1 MLRYF
6 PPERRRKLAPFLLG
20 AGLLIVGKLT
30 YDEAPRDQEVHF
42 VLPATRIQA
51 LRVTYSHED
60 ELYGGLVRRFPN
72 GSPAELVD
80 TPTLSP
86 GRYELAIELTSDT
99 GEVTHLTRSLT
110 VPTEGTLRIPLTTPE
125 R

>member
-6 PPERRRKLAPFLLG
+6 PPERRRRLAPFVLAG
-20 AGLLIVGKLT
+20 GLLTIGKLT
-30 YDEAPRDQEVHF
+30 YDDAPRDQEVHF
-42 VLPATRIQA
+42 LLPPTRIQA

-60 ELYGGLVRRFPN
+60 ELYGGLVRRFPK
-72 GSPAELVD
+72 GSPAELVH
-80 TPTLSP
+80 TTALSP
-86 GRYELAIELTSDT
+86 GRYELAIELTSGD

-110 VPTEGTLRIPLTTPE
+110 VPNDGTLSVPLTGE